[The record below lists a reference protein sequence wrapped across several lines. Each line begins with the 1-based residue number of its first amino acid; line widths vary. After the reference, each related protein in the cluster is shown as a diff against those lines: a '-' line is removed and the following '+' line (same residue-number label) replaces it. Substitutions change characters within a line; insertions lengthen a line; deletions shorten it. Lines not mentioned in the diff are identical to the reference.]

1 MNNKEQQRE
10 LLKEMIQADEKDGLY
25 DDRNFTFNGVVEELQ
40 NVINAIGEYRLSP
53 DDIAIVA
60 YINGEFTSIKHKDLC
75 SYVLKN
81 GELTK
86 KDELL
91 DDWDVTLN
99 DGIED

>member
-1 MNNKEQQRE
+1 MNKEQQRE
-10 LLKEMIQADEKDGLY
+10 LLKDIIQADEKDGLY
-25 DDRNFTFNGVVEELQ
+25 DDCDFTSNGVVEELQ
-40 NVINAIGEYRLSP
+40 NVINAIGEYKLSP

-60 YINGEFTSIKHKDLC
+60 YMNGELTSIKHEDLC

-86 KDELL
+86 KDELK